1 MFPDHVRFAALLG
14 IGVCVLLGLSH
25 LLWSVATADVRPSVA
40 QFQAI
45 ALTDALPAPA
55 SSTSVSGAVV
65 RVPVKPRVQSPVTDA
80 PAPPQNNT
88 LTAVPAIPAVD
99 ATAGILRTAADA
111 GGSRP

>member
-1 MFPDHVRFAALLG
+1 
-14 IGVCVLLGLSH
+14 
-25 LLWSVATADVRPSVA
+25 
-40 QFQAI
+40 
-45 ALTDALPAPA
+45 
-55 SSTSVSGAVV
+55 
-65 RVPVKPRVQSPVTDA
+65 VTDA